1 MNYFKF
7 QNIFTNDITK
17 KCVELYDFLRF
28 WHFLVKL
35 WLSKCFQSTQSLKKH
50 QWNFLN
56 YVFRYFGLIVT
67 QNKEI
72 AAKNECGRAKTAY
85 SQRFFKLE
93 IFFFQNMSRY
103 TTDYLK
109 NGARHDSKIFLFLS
123 SV

>member
-7 QNIFTNDITK
+7 QTVFTNDITE
-17 KCVELYDFLRF
+17 KCVKFYSFLRF

-35 WLSKCFQSTQSLKKH
+35 WLSKGFQLTQSLKKH
-50 QWNFLN
+50 QLYFLN
-56 YVFRYFGLIVT
+56 YVSSYFGSIVT

-72 AAKNECGRAKTAY
+72 AAKNGCSRAKTAC
-85 SQRFFKLE
+85 SPRFFKLK

-109 NGARHDSKIFLFLS
+109 KRCKA
-123 SV
+123 